1 MNNLSLEAAAGVY
14 SGTAHDAKPQHIHIE
29 RNKAFKAGAAWQ
41 RNHVW
46 HKPCDIA
53 EPGRDC
59 LVEYMDGHGNVCIRI
74 DRRTEYEWVNASHY
88 GNHVWHKPCDIAEP
102 GRDCLVEYMD
112 GHGNVCIRIDRRTE
126 YEWVNASHYDKILRW
141 AYLSD
146 LMPTSF
152 DDILENNKDV
162 LQRLKKGEVK

>member
-1 MNNLSLEAAAGVY
+1 MNKLSLEAAAGVY

-59 LVEYMDGHGNVCIRI
+59 LVEYMDGHG
-74 DRRTEYEWVNASHY
+74 T
-88 GNHVWHKPCDIAEP
+88 
-102 GRDCLVEYMD
+102 
-112 GHGNVCIRIDRRTE
+112 VCIRIDRRTE